1 MLNNGQ
7 YEKALPIFEGL
18 VTEYPDNT
26 MYRYNRAVT
35 YFNLKKYKAALN
47 DYLILINSDPTKAEY
62 YFQAGNL
69 YETQDSLHKVEYYYS
84 KALARETENFMYYF
98 KRGTFY
104 LKRGLYEKAIKDFDN
119 SILINEKH
127 HNSYHNRA
135 IALDKKGEKVQAC
148 DDWCQALLLGNP
160 HSATHL
166 DKNCK
171 KYPDPCL
178 LPK

>member
-1 MLNNGQ
+1 MKFLLSILSCLCFTSHAQTDVDINNNAVVMLNNGQ

-69 YETQDSLHKVEYYYS
+69 YETL
-84 KALARETENFMYYF
+84 
-98 KRGTFY
+98 
-104 LKRGLYEKAIKDFDN
+104 
-119 SILINEKH
+119 
-127 HNSYHNRA
+127 
-135 IALDKKGEKVQAC
+135 
-148 DDWCQALLLGNP
+148 
-160 HSATHL
+160 
-166 DKNCK
+166 
-171 KYPDPCL
+171 
-178 LPK
+178 